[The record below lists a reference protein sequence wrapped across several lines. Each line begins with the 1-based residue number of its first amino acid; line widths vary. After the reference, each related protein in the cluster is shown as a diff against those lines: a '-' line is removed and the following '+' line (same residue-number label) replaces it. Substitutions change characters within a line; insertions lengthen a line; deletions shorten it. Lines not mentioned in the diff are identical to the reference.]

1 MAAVLDAV
9 GRCAFC
15 LCGGAEWLVS
25 IVVDGFSPAAEGA
38 VAVAARA
45 VDATLDLVV
54 SSCTTL
60 DDATTLRWPG
70 GLPSSAGVIGAGLR
84 EVRSPGASDCVLA
97 DPDGRMEDAAG
108 FRSEEH
114 TSEL

>member
-54 SSCTTL
+54 SSCTTM

-70 GLPSSAGVIGAGLR
+70 GLPPSAGVIG
-84 EVRSPGASDCVLA
+84 
-97 DPDGRMEDAAG
+97 
-108 FRSEEH
+108 RSEERGVGEGGVRTCRSWGVAGH
-114 TSEL
+114 